1 MGSRGLVRPMGHA
14 MSPSRPHRALISHT
28 PAPTSGTFHTLSLEC
43 VLLTQDSSYKITV
56 NYNDVHANENE

>member
-1 MGSRGLVRPMGHA
+1 